1 MDQII
6 EQLIDFN
13 EGGNKGHREWIEPNV
28 RSIRLIE
35 QLVEAEVY
43 VGTTM

>member
-1 MDQII
+1 
-6 EQLIDFN
+6 
-13 EGGNKGHREWIEPNV
+13 
-28 RSIRLIE
+28 LIE